1 MIVQVD
7 IFNSQFQPTETTFCS
22 DFSLSMDYLSN
33 ETSTFSL
40 TGVKIDLQSYVA
52 IKVKGSGNSLYFGY
66 VDSIDTTTDSNVIT
80 VTTKYIYGLL
90 DGDIIVTNKSGNSY
104 ESHLVN
110 LLKMFIKQNNAT
122 IFDAGS
128 IASTSSTPY
137 SVSISENI
145 TTTSFLTYLIR
156 GLKLHAVTFKVDG
169 LAVNKSTDIP
179 VYHPNIVVGKSTQT
193 TLNLTDKD
201 SHLVNWSV
209 QDSRLNRGYTNCLK
223 IIDQASKDME
233 VPNVLATYYL
243 TTDGQ
248 VTATLNDNV
257 IQPCKVSVYLY
268 DSTQSDKP
276 SYLSV
281 AQGSL
286 TGNNYSHLIQVDMT
300 EGQESIDFEHL
311 TIGTLANIRYKE
323 TSYQSILTG
332 FTCSGTSQT
341 VTLLFG
347 NIRNNLKDLLEDI

>member
-22 DFSLSMDYLSN
+22 DFSLNMDYLSN
-33 ETSTFSL
+33 ETSTFLL
-40 TGVKIDLQSYVA
+40 TGVTIDLKSYVA
-52 IKVKGSGNSLYFGY
+52 IKVKGSDNSLYFGY
-66 VDSIDTTTDSNVIT
+66 VDSIDTTTDNNVVT

-104 ESHLVN
+104 EAHIVN
-110 LLKMFIKQNNAT
+110 LLKMFVKQNNAT
-122 IFDAGS
+122 IFDTGS

-137 SVSISENI
+137 AVSVSENI

-156 GLKLHAVTFKVDG
+156 GLKLHTVTLRVDG
-169 LAVNKSTDIP
+169 LAINKNSSIP
-179 VYHPNIVVGKSTQT
+179 IYHPNVVIGKSTQAA
-193 TLNLTDKD
+193 LNLTDKD
-201 SHLVNWSV
+201 SHFVNWSV

-233 VPNVLATYYL
+233 SPDVLATYYL

-276 SYLSV
+276 TYLSV

-286 TGNNYSHLIQVDMT
+286 TGNNYSHLIKFDVVD
-300 EGQESIDFEHL
+300 GQESVDFDHL
-311 TIGTLANIRYKE
+311 TIGTLANIRYKN
-323 TSYQSILTG
+323 TNYKSILTG
-332 FTCSGTSQT
+332 FTCSGNSQSL
-341 VTLLFG
+341 TLLFG
-347 NIRNNLKDLLEDI
+347 NIRNNLKDLLEDV